1 MTITTTTSPLA
12 TRRNVA
18 LVATRVFAGLVGA
31 MQLGGVFYFI
41 FLARE
46 DAVWLGPWIDVPIV
60 ALLVAGVLLK
70 LTVAVGPGLKPHRRI
85 GLGLVAVAI
94 GIAVTLFKIP
104 MYDEPEGVTV
114 LVFDAVLLAL
124 LLLARRAAKAT

>member
-1 MTITTTTSPLA
+1 MTTTTTTSALA

-18 LVATRVFAGLVGA
+18 LVVARVCAGLIGA
-31 MQLGGVFYFI
+31 MQLGGAFYFI

-46 DAVWLGPWIDVPIV
+46 DAVWLGPWIDVPVV
-60 ALLVAGVLLK
+60 AALVAGVLLK
-70 LTVAVGPGLKPHRRI
+70 LTVAVGPGLAPQQRI

-104 MYDEPEGVTV
+104 MYNEPESVTI
-114 LVFDAVLLAL
+114 LVFDAVLLGL
-124 LLLARRAAKAT
+124 LLLARRGAKAT